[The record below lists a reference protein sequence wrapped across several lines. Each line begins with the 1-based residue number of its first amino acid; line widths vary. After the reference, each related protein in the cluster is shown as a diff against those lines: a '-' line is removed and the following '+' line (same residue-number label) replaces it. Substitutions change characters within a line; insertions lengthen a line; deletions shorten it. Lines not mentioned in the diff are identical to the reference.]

1 MTQQKNILFLKK
13 FGRDIVL
20 SIINRNMKKYRHMS
34 TLSYADDI
42 NDIND
47 VTFLTSWKYYFFYRI
62 NNYCYKLLQR

>member
-47 VTFLTSWKYYFFYRI
+47 VTFLTS
-62 NNYCYKLLQR
+62 